1 MRRYGEV
8 NHQMRISVAAVVGL
22 GIIVLTTC
30 GAWGASVA
38 TVAGTVNIAAA
49 ANGGRI
55 VSFSSEVLDE
65 NKRPIPEWQITNL
78 IDGKYVVGNNTPAD
92 SYGWSSAA
100 PPSDERPEWFIL
112 AFTDKA
118 TGKDVTRLISRIAID
133 PTTDDPPLIGRWVQG
148 VTLQVSTTSKDGP
161 WMTIGKFL
169 VVNRSVK
176 QTFDFPP
183 TEARYVRVLI
193 TSNHG
198 SDRCVQMGEFEVYEA
213 IVPGEQLNELIIRL
227 ENLLTDLKRYRD
239 GQLYRLQQE
248 TTAAVTERPV
258 PSAPG
263 TTEPPTTPAAPATPA
278 PPAPPGPGGGEAVN
292 LGVLSL
298 VIPAGWSQADTGVEL
313 EDDVKLVLR
322 GPAVAGSTLLVT
334 VSVEALEGPISL
346 PDFVRRVAN
355 RWPEAAFGDL
365 QTVQLGGAEARY
377 LLMTGPEKAY
387 LGYCLLR
394 EGKGIALTAVA
405 SAGATEQA
413 QKALAPLL
421 AGLKLP

>member
-1 MRRYGEV
+1 MTV
-8 NHQMRISVAAVVGL
+8 LAVAAWAAVG
-22 GIIVLTTC
+22 
-30 GAWGASVA
+30 AQGASVA

-55 VSFSSEVLDE
+55 VAFSSEVLDE

-78 IDGKYVVGNNTPAD
+78 LDGKYVVGNNTPAD

-100 PPSDERPEWFIL
+100 PPSDERPEWFIV

-227 ENLLTDLKRYRD
+227 ENLLTDFKRYRD
-239 GQLYRLQQE
+239 GQLYKLQQE
-248 TTAAVTERPV
+248 TTAAITERPV
-258 PSAPG
+258 AAAG
-263 TTEPPTTPAAPATPA
+263 AATEPPATPAAPAVPSA
-278 PPAPPGPGGGEAVN
+278 AAPPGPGGGEPVN

-298 VIPAGWSQADTGVEL
+298 VIPPGWTQADTGVEL
-313 EDDVKLVLR
+313 EDDVKLILR
-322 GPAVAGSTLLVT
+322 GPAVAGSALLVT
-334 VSVEALEGPISL
+334 ISIETLEGQTSL
-346 PDFVRRVAN
+346 PDFVRKVAN
-355 RWPEAAFGDL
+355 RWPEATFGDL
-365 QTVQLGGAEARY
+365 KTVQLAGSEARY
-377 LLMTGPEKAY
+377 LVMSGAERAY
-387 LGYCLLR
+387 LSYCLLR

-405 SAGATEQA
+405 PAGSAEEAHKT
-413 QKALAPLL
+413 LAPLL